1 MGYFETM
8 CQFCGVSFAIARH
21 RRADEPP
28 SAAWDYAGS
37 KYGGECLAQLFF
49 ETCGDTGAGCEL
61 LESEASTYQ
70 HIASPECASDD
81 GYSGY
86 RISTEEM
93 KGSRAV
99 QALVKKREGWEPED
113 DDEDFEIKSE
123 YFLTGVGH
131 GSPDSIP
138 LENIRPARHGIDSVI
153 IANVRCLLTS
163 CL

>member
-8 CQFCGVSFAIARH
+8 SQLCGVSFAIARH
-21 RRADEPP
+21 RRAYEPP
-28 SAAWDYAGS
+28 SAVWDYAGS
-37 KYGGECLAQLFF
+37 KYASGCLAQLFI
-49 ETCGDTGAGCEL
+49 ETCGDTSSGCEL
-61 LESEASTYQ
+61 LESEASTYL

-81 GYSGY
+81 GNSGY

-93 KGSRAV
+93 KGCRAV
-99 QALVKKREGWEPED
+99 QALVKKREAWEPED
-113 DDEDFEIKSE
+113 DDEHFEIKSE

-138 LENIRPARHGIDSVI
+138 LENIRPARHGIDSMI
-153 IANVRCLLTS
+153 IANVCCLLTS